1 MRNLILTVATT
12 ATAISSTAP
21 TAITS
26 AALTPPSAAAS
37 ALSTTASAATS
48 TASTFLRTRF
58 IHYQGASQKIFSIQ
72 CFDRLH
78 RVRIVCNFREAE
90 AARLIRKAVAQQRKL
105 IGLHSDLREHRRNLF
120 FGSFERQIAEIQ
132 FLHCPFSLGAR
143 TPIEKLKKQDF
154 GRGRPSGDGP
164 HPV

>member
-1 MRNLILTVATT
+1 MRTLILTVATT
-12 ATAISSTAP
+12 ASAISSTAP

-26 AALTPPSAAAS
+26 AALAAPSAAAS

-48 TASTFLRTRF
+48 TAFLRTRF
-58 IHYQGASQKIFSIQ
+58 IHYQRASQKIFSIQ

>member
-1 MRNLILTVATT
+1 MRTLILTVATT
-12 ATAISSTAP
+12 ASAISSTAP

-26 AALTPPSAAAS
+26 AALAAPSAAAS

-48 TASTFLRTRF
+48 TAFLRTRF

>member
-1 MRNLILTVATT
+1 MRTLILTVATT
-12 ATAISSTAP
+12 ASAISSTAP

-26 AALTPPSAAAS
+26 TALAAPSAAAS

-48 TASTFLRTRF
+48 TAFLRARF
-58 IHYQGASQKIFSIQ
+58 IHYQRASQKIFSIQ